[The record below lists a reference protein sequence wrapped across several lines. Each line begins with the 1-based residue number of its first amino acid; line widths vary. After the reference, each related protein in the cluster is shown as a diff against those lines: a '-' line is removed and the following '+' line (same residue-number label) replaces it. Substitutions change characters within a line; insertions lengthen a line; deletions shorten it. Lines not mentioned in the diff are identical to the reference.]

1 MSADPNKKP
10 GAVTPGVIGGG
21 FSTQLQPFAG
31 NHTTAEKCF
40 LGSLIVGGTE
50 LDLRAVLDDAMR
62 GITPGDFSTP
72 AHSIIY
78 MAIRQQWEAGG
89 MDSTLLAERLRNAGK
104 LSEAG
109 GVDYLIDLAESVP
122 TAINA
127 PHYARIVADQARI
140 RWLADLGHRLL
151 QRTAADGVDAM
162 KLLADAYA
170 EIDHI
175 KAHAEFGSDGGIELI
190 RLSDVQPEPVNWLWP
205 GRFAIGKLSI
215 VAGDPGLGKS
225 FITLDI
231 AARVSKGISW
241 PDSPMAENPVGSVLL
256 LSAEDDPADT
266 IRPRLDAAGADSTRI
281 MALATVKDRNGKP
294 SPFDLTRDIPV
305 LERAIAQIDGCRLV
319 VIDPVTAYLGA
330 TDSHKNAEVR
340 AVLARL
346 SELAARYKVAVIAVS
361 HLNKGAGPAMY
372 RTMGSLAFV
381 AAARAAWAV
390 TKDKDDQTGR
400 RRLILPVKN
409 NLGNDESGL
418 AYMLRDNGGGI
429 PCVVWESS
437 PVTIRADE
445 ALAIDPKRKAGPTEL
460 DEAAD
465 WLSKQLVGGVVAQK
479 TIQQDA
485 KANGFS
491 ARTLRRASDKLG
503 VVKEKERGVEHGQ
516 WFWSLPGSPNL
527 DPDGSSTGPLG
538 HVGHLGECIEQAG
551 DSQGGQGGQDDGGG
565 YLHPED
571 GAA

>member
-1 MSADPNKKP
+1 MSADPKKNP
-10 GAVTPGVIGGG
+10 GAATPGVIGGG
-21 FSTQLQPFAG
+21 FQLQPFAG

-40 LGSLIVGGTE
+40 LGSLIVGGIE
-50 LDLRAVLDDAMR
+50 LDLRAVLDEAMR
-62 GITPGDFSTP
+62 VVASGDFSTP
-72 AHSIIY
+72 AHSTLY
-78 MAIRQQWEAGG
+78 LAIRQQWDAGG

-104 LSEAG
+104 LSEVG
-109 GVDYLIDLAESVP
+109 GVDYLIELAESVP
-122 TAINA
+122 TAVNA

-140 RWLADLGHRLL
+140 RRLADLGHRLL
-151 QRTAADGVDAM
+151 QRTAVDGVDAL
-162 KLLADAYA
+162 KLLADAHA
-170 EIDHI
+170 EIEHI
-175 KAHAEFGSDGGIELI
+175 KAHAELDSDGGIGLI
-190 RLSDVQPEPVNWLWP
+190 CMADVQPEPVNWLWP

-225 FITLDI
+225 FLTLDI

-241 PDSPMAENPVGSVLL
+241 PDSPMAENPAGAVLL

-266 IRPRLDAAGADSTRI
+266 IRPRLDAAGADAARI

-305 LERAIAQIDGCRLV
+305 LERTIAQIEGCRLV

-346 SELAARYKVAVIAVS
+346 SELAARHKVAVIAVS

-390 TKDKDDQTGR
+390 MKDKDDQTGR

-409 NLGNDESGL
+409 NLGDDETGL
-418 AYMLRDNGGGI
+418 AYSLRDNGGGI
-429 PCVVWESS
+429 PCVVWEAEA
-437 PVTIRADE
+437 VTVKADE
-445 ALAIDPKRKAGPTEL
+445 ALAFDPKGKAGPTEL
-460 DEAAD
+460 DEAVE
-465 WLSKQLVGGVVAQK
+465 WLRKQFIGEPVAQK
-479 TIQQDA
+479 VIEQDG

-491 ARTLRRASDKLG
+491 SRTLRRASTKLG
-503 VVKEKERGVEHGQ
+503 IIKEKEKGVEHGR
-516 WFWSLPGSPNL
+516 WFWSMPGHPASDGSPA
-527 DPDGSSTGPLG
+527 GPVG
-538 HVGHLGECIEQAG
+538 HVGHLEDSAEKAG
-551 DSQGGQGGQDDGGG
+551 DYQDGQGGQDDGGG
-565 YLHPED
+565 YLCPEE